1 VRKAAFAVPNQSLFV
16 SLTFFFHFYRYCEGG
31 ELFHF
36 IIERK
41 HLCEREAA
49 LIMHQ
54 LLSALVYLHGQNIS
68 HRDIKPENFM
78 LARKNDPSCVK
89 MIDFGLSKDFSGQ
102 ETMKTMSGSVS
113 ETSQSALPV
122 CLTC

>member
-1 VRKAAFAVPNQSLFV
+1 MAAHQYQHKNDIAHVPSQSNKLIDLF
-16 SLTFFFHFYRYCEGG
+16 LLMILFRYCQGG

-36 IIERK
+36 ILERK
-41 HLCEREAA
+41 HLNESEAA
-49 LIMHQ
+49 MIMYQ
-54 LLSALVYLHGQNIS
+54 LLSALVYLHSQNIS

-78 LARKNDPSCVK
+78 LANKNDPTNVK

-113 ETSQSALPV
+113 EI
-122 CLTC
+122 